1 MEDINKSIKVIKLL
15 KQVMDEIRQNIEH
28 QFREMHLTGPQ
39 GMIMGI
45 LSNFG
50 EMKISDLSEKIGLS
64 NSTVSGIIDRL
75 EKQHLVERIRSRE
88 DRRVVYVRVSAKCK
102 KNAQERF
109 HEIDNKFTA
118 IINKATPEELDV
130 IIEGLDKLKAVLERQ
145 KGESN
150 GCINWQNT

>member
-1 MEDINKSIKVIKLL
+1 MFVCLL
-15 KQVMDEIRQNIEH
+15 NV
-28 QFREMHLTGPQ
+28 
-39 GMIMGI
+39 
-45 LSNFG
+45 
-50 EMKISDLSEKIGLS
+50 
-64 NSTVSGIIDRL
+64 
-75 EKQHLVERIRSRE
+75 
-88 DRRVVYVRVSAKCK
+88 

>member
-102 KNAQERF
+102 KCTGTF
-109 HEIDNKFTA
+109 
-118 IINKATPEELDV
+118 P
-130 IIEGLDKLKAVLERQ
+130 
-145 KGESN
+145 
-150 GCINWQNT
+150 